1 MSVLVL
7 PLAACTP
14 ELSDSV
20 GGKAVGLGA
29 LLSQNLPVPDG
40 FAVTTA
46 AYSATITTV
55 RDAIG
60 AVIAAGGAH
69 NDAQTSATLRTLI
82 ETVGIPADVAAAM
95 SDAYLQLVHPVSP
108 LSRCGP
114 ARQPKTSPTQA
125 VYQANSLTIVDRL
138 G

>member
-1 MSVLVL
+1 MYVDYTAVHKYAIMCHEPRRGVPMSDLVL

-14 ELSDSV
+14 ELSDTV

-46 AYSATITTV
+46 AYGATITTV

-60 AVIAAGGAH
+60 AAIAADPSH

-82 ETVGIPADVAAAM
+82 ETVDIPAAVAA
-95 SDAYLQLVHPVSP
+95 
-108 LSRCGP
+108 
-114 ARQPKTSPTQA
+114 
-125 VYQANSLTIVDRL
+125 
-138 G
+138 

>member
-1 MSVLVL
+1 MSHVVL

-14 ELSDSV
+14 ELSDTV

-55 RDAIG
+55 RDAPRSPPMPG
-60 AVIAAGGAH
+60 TTTRRRRQHCAH
-69 NDAQTSATLRTLI
+69 
-82 ETVGIPADVAAAM
+82 
-95 SDAYLQLVHPVSP
+95 
-108 LSRCGP
+108 
-114 ARQPKTSPTQA
+114 
-125 VYQANSLTIVDRL
+125 
-138 G
+138 